1 MIELLAG
8 VALGAAASW
17 YVGRRASR
25 AGSGVGPV
33 AGAHLLPEPALRWL
47 LRAHG
52 GLGVWMSE
60 LGPED
65 EGPVNER
72 VIEAER
78 LSVTEVAAID
88 RRLERARDLGQS
100 GAERLESGTFVYR
113 ARDGF
118 AVGLLLPDGGRPS
131 SGLGAVEDD
140 LDRLLEGIRRRPQIV
155 ALAQAQADEGSLETV
170 ASVSLRL
177 AYQLERITGS
187 AVIVAA
193 VEPGGVRVS
202 GTSGNADRR
211 LLDVLAEPGSELAR
225 VAAGTEPRA
234 IATGDPTGAAT
245 ADRRQRHDPAL
256 VLPIAV
262 RTRPVGA
269 VALWLA
275 AGYEPTGA
283 ALAEILE
290 AIASAAPRIE
300 RAVQSQ
306 GLAQQATMDA
316 LTGLANRRALERA
329 MQRVDRME
337 GALVYA
343 DIDNF
348 KQLNDTLGHAAGDAA
363 LVHFSRLLREQIRAA
378 DTAARIGGEEFALW
392 LPGADLAVGT
402 RIAERFR
409 LKLGTTAWD
418 WQGRA
423 WPLSASF
430 GVAACPETS
439 SRVENLPAQADGA
452 LYVAKR
458 SGRNRVEVAGRAQT
472 QPQPPNP

>member
-8 VALGAAASW
+8 AALGAAATW
-17 YVGRRASR
+17 YLGRRAPRSS
-25 AGSGVGPV
+25 AGVGPS

-52 GLGVWMSE
+52 GLGIWMTE
-60 LGPED
+60 LGPGE
-65 EGPVNER
+65 EGPANER

-78 LSVTEVAAID
+78 LAVSEVAAID
-88 RRLERARDLGQS
+88 RRLERARDLSQS
-100 GAERLESGTFVYR
+100 GAERLEGGTFVFR
-113 ARDGF
+113 ARDGY
-118 AVGLLLPDGGRPS
+118 AVGLLLPDDGRGS
-131 SGLGAVEDD
+131 SGLAAAEDD

-193 VEPGGVRVS
+193 VEPGGVRIA

-211 LLDVLAEPGSELAR
+211 LLDVHAHPESQLAR
-225 VAAGTEPRA
+225 VATGREPRA
-234 IATGDPTGAAT
+234 LAPADPTGAAS
-245 ADRRQRHDPAL
+245 ADRRQRNAPAL
-256 VLPIAV
+256 VLPIAI

-275 AGYEPTGA
+275 SGHEPTGA

-300 RAVQSQ
+300 RAVQAQ
-306 GLAQQATMDA
+306 GLEQLATVDA
-316 LTGLANRRALERA
+316 LTGLSNRRALERA
-329 MQRVDRME
+329 MQRHDRTD
-337 GALVYA
+337 GALIYA
-343 DIDNF
+343 DIDHF

-363 LVHFSRLLREQIRAA
+363 LVHFSRLLREQIRTA

-392 LPGADLAVGT
+392 LPGATLEVGM

-418 WQGRA
+418 WQGRV
-423 WPLSASF
+423 WPLGASF

-439 SRVENLPAQADGA
+439 GRVENLPAQADAA

-458 SGRNRVEVAGRAQT
+458 SGRNRVEAAAATKR
-472 QPQPPNP
+472 

>member
-8 VALGAAASW
+8 AAVGAAATW
-17 YVGRRASR
+17 YLGRKRAR
-25 AGSGVGPV
+25 QGVGIGPA
-33 AGAHLLPEPALRWL
+33 AGGHLLPEPALRWL

-60 LGPED
+60 LGPDD

-78 LSVTEVAAID
+78 LSIAEVAAVD
-88 RRLERARDLGQS
+88 RRLERARDLSQS
-100 GAERLESGTFVYR
+100 GAERLEGGTFVFR

-118 AVGLLLPDGGRPS
+118 AVGLLLPEDGRGTA
-131 SGLGAVEDD
+131 GLGAAEDD
-140 LDRLLEGIRRRPQIV
+140 LERLLEGIRRRPQIV

-211 LLDVLAEPGSELAR
+211 LLDIHAHPESELAR
-225 VAAGTEPRA
+225 VATGREPRA
-234 IATGDPTGAAT
+234 LVDSDPTGAAT

-256 VLPIAV
+256 ILPIAI
-262 RTRPVGA
+262 RSRPVGA
-269 VALWLA
+269 VALWLPS
-275 AGYEPTGA
+275 GYEPTGA

-290 AIASAAPRIE
+290 AMASAAPRIE

-306 GLAQQATMDA
+306 RLEQQATVDA
-316 LTGLANRRALERA
+316 LTGLSNRRALERV
-329 MQRVDRME
+329 MQRHSATE
-337 GALVYA
+337 GALIYA
-343 DIDNF
+343 DIDHF

-363 LVHFSRLLREQIRAA
+363 LVHFSRLLREQIRTA

-392 LPGADLAVGT
+392 LPGATLEVGT

-418 WQGRA
+418 WQGRV

-430 GVAACPETS
+430 GVAASPETS
-439 SRVENLPAQADGA
+439 RRIENLPAQADAA

-458 SGRNRVEVAGRAQT
+458 SGRNRVEVAGRG
-472 QPQPPNP
+472 